1 MLSVT
6 AISSRFYFFVPI
18 MMLRNAFGDIS
29 QAKLARARVSCS
41 YRSMPWDFVFIF
53 LVLLIVVPWR
63 GWVRLQRL
71 LALPHISGRERI
83 FLYVTSIAT
92 QWIITAVVAWRA
104 FARGLTF
111 LELGLKLRPF
121 AGLLL
126 AGILGG
132 VLIGIAHWFNLRR
145 VGRSKNPA
153 VEKIRALAAKIFPH
167 SDKEALIF
175 VCLAITAGICEEF
188 IYRGFVFAALA
199 HLSLPPWGI
208 LLVSSVMFGLA
219 HAYQGRSGM
228 VGTLVLGTVFGFVR
242 ILYDSVVPV
251 VFWHAAVDIVAG
263 YAGKRYLIE
272 NK

>member
-1 MLSVT
+1 
-6 AISSRFYFFVPI
+6 
-18 MMLRNAFGDIS
+18 MMLRNTFGDIS
-29 QAKLARARVSCS
+29 HANLRTLCISCS
-41 YRSMPWDFVFIF
+41 YRTMPWDFVFIF

-63 GWVRLQRL
+63 GWARLQRL
-71 LALPHISGRERI
+71 LALPHISSRERT

-92 QWIITAVVAWRA
+92 QWIITAFVAWRA

-111 LELGLKLRPF
+111 FELGMKLRP
-121 AGLLL
+121 AAELLL
-126 AGILGG
+126 IGILGG
-132 VLIGIAHWFNLRR
+132 VLIGVAHWFNLRR
-145 VGRSKNPA
+145 VGRSRNPA
-153 VEKIRALAAKIFPH
+153 VDKIRALAAKIFPH

-199 HLSLPPWGI
+199 HLSLPAWGI
-208 LLVSSVMFGLA
+208 LVISSVMFGLA

-228 VGTLVLGTVFGFVR
+228 VGTLVLGTVFGLVR
-242 ILYDSVVPV
+242 ILYDSLVPV
-251 VFWHAAVDIVAG
+251 IFWHAAVDIVAG